1 METGDEHKKR
11 KCFKHSRNVPVA
23 FFNETRYNKTPQNAK
38 YANFKSKIY
47 CIPLEIVTVYCIYTY
62 ILSETLGH
70 SISIQPKVIYHVRI
84 SLTYF
89 YRLKFN

>member
-11 KCFKHSRNVPVA
+11 KCFKHSQNVPVA

-47 CIPLEIVTVYCIYTY
+47 CIPLEIVTVYCIYG
-62 ILSETLGH
+62 I
-70 SISIQPKVIYHVRI
+70 
-84 SLTYF
+84 F
-89 YRLKFN
+89 YLKL